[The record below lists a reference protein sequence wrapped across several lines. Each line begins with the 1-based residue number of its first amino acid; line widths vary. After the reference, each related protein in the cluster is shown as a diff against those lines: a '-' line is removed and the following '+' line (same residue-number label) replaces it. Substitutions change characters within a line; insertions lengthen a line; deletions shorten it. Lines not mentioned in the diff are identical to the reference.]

1 MNFISY
7 GFLLFFPVVVLLY
20 FVLPKKIRWIWL
32 LVSSYF
38 FYMCWNAKYALL
50 LLASTFITWVSG
62 LLISKADANS
72 DENKAKRL
80 KKWAVAG
87 SFVLNLGILFFF
99 KYFSFAVDN
108 INILLGA
115 LGKDALSPSFDLL
128 LPVGISFYTF
138 QALSYTADVYRRE
151 VEPEK
156 NFFRYALYVS
166 FFPQLVA
173 GPIERSSNLLPQMR
187 QVHTWDSARV
197 KSGLLTMALGFFEK
211 MVIADRA
218 AIFVNAVF
226 AGRLDLRP
234 GILELM
240 AIFAFGIQIYCD
252 FAGYSHIAIGAARV
266 LGFKLME
273 NFDRPYFAVSVRDFW
288 RRWHISL
295 STWFKDYLYI
305 PLGGNRKGK
314 LRKYLNTMITFIL
327 SGLWHGA
334 NWSFV
339 IWGGLHGLYQV
350 IGDILKP
357 VKNFVLKIT
366 KANPDSFGL
375 KFIKGVFVYLLVNFT
390 WLFFRA
396 QSIKQ
401 TWQIITC
408 IFTNFQP
415 WTLFDKSIQD
425 FISPTELGILF
436 ISIAILVIISVLKG
450 KTDIIGKIEK
460 QPLIFRWAFYICV
473 ILVIF
478 IFGVYGPEF
487 NAGEFIYFR
496 F

>member
-1 MNFISY
+1 M
-7 GFLLFFPVVVLLY
+7 VLLY

-50 LLASTFITWVSG
+50 LAFSTLITWLSG
-62 LLISKADANS
+62 LLICKADKII
-72 DENKAKRL
+72 DEKKAVRC

-87 SFVLNLGILFFF
+87 SFILNLGILFFF
-99 KYFSFAVDN
+99 KYFSFALGN
-108 INILLGA
+108 INALLSLFGKGA
-115 LGKDALSPSFDLL
+115 IEPAFDVL
-128 LPVGISFYTF
+128 LPVGISFYIF
-138 QALSYTADVYRRE
+138 QALSYTADIYRKK
-151 VEPEK
+151 VEPER

-187 QVHTWDSARV
+187 QVHTWDSKRV
-197 KSGLLTMALGFFEK
+197 KKGLLIMAFGFFEK

-218 AIFVNAVF
+218 AIFVNSVF
-226 AGRLDLRP
+226 SGRLDLRP
-234 GILELM
+234 GIMELL
-240 AIFAFGIQIYCD
+240 AIFVFGIQIYCD
-252 FAGYSHIAIGAARV
+252 FAGYSNIAIGAAKV
-266 LGFKLME
+266 LGFDLME
-273 NFDRPYFAVSVRDFW
+273 NFDRPYFAGSVREFW

-305 PLGGNRKGK
+305 PLGGSRKGK
-314 LRKYLNTMITFIL
+314 FRKYLNTMITFIL

-334 NWSFV
+334 NWTFV
-339 IWGGLHGLYQV
+339 IWGALHGLYQV

-357 VKNFVLKIT
+357 VKNFIVKIT
-366 KANPDSFGL
+366 KVNPDSFGM
-375 KFIKGVFVYLLVNFT
+375 KFIKGAFVYLLVNFT

-396 QSIKQ
+396 QSLKEVKMILSS
-401 TWQIITC
+401 

-415 WTLFDKSIQD
+415 WTLFNKAINDY
-425 FISPTELGILF
+425 ISPAELTVLCIAVAVLIV
-436 ISIAILVIISVLKG
+436 ISILKG
-450 KTDIIGKIEK
+450 KMDITDRIEK
-460 QPLIFRWAFYICV
+460 QPLIFRWAFYICI

-487 NAGEFIYFR
+487 NAGEFIYFQ